1 MPNLYN
7 QILAD
12 FNRVTAALDNT
23 LELYI
28 QHSKNN
34 VSSTFATATLNN
46 SNTNNNTNTPVV
58 ENYDLDEKREES
70 KFISHLFKELCLI
83 VLNRKKLLSV

>member
-1 MPNLYN
+1 MANLYN

-23 LELYI
+23 LELYL

-34 VSSTFATATLNN
+34 VSSTLATSLLNN
-46 SNTNNNTNTPVV
+46 SNTNNNMRTPVV

-70 KFISHLFKELCLI
+70 KFISHLFKEMCLI
-83 VLNRKKLLSV
+83 VLNRKKLLTM